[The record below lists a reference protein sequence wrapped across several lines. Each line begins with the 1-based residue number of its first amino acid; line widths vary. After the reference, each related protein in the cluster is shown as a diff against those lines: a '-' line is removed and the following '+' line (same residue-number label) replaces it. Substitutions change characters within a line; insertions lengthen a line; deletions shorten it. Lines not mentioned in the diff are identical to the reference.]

1 MLSNSPPIK
10 EPHKSAEMDDQWLHP
25 ACLKDKSGSRA
36 YISRDVHVGYFR
48 IAIAIT
54 RSLRIPP
61 HHYICLFRYS
71 FAHHTVHS
79 SCSPP
84 RPLTPNY
91 TQPAHVVQH
100 GGHSH
105 PPSRRAS
112 RPSPLPPGTR
122 LRCPCK
128 QLRLLLFLAIWV
140 KVAAKA

>member
-10 EPHKSAEMDDQWLHP
+10 EPHKSAEMDDQRLP
-25 ACLKDKSGSRA
+25 PTCLNHKTGSRA
-36 YISRDVHVGYFR
+36 YISRDVHVGYFG
-48 IAIAIT
+48 IAIATT
-54 RSLRIPP
+54 RSLRTP

-84 RPLTPNY
+84 LPLTPNY

-100 GGHSH
+100 GGHPH
-105 PPSRRAS
+105 PPSRRAN
-112 RPSPLPPGTR
+112 RPSPLSSGTR
-122 LRCPCK
+122 LHCPCK

-140 KVAAKA
+140 KVATKA